1 MNFSENIVWNGRYLD
16 YQDIRYFDYS
26 ASGFTFNLSGKKAV
40 ATIISDPQEFE
51 EIYRGVLGINV
62 THADGKKDFS
72 KVRLDKTENEIIL
85 FESKTDETVTID
97 VIRLSEA
104 IYGYSGLKNLEID
117 GMIIGSSPIMTN
129 GSPIMT
135 NGSQA
140 MTSKNVIVGLDPTI
154 LKYEI
159 IGDSITCGYG
169 IEGVYG
175 KDVFTTM
182 QERPDLAYAYLTMKK
197 LNANFHLVS
206 RSGIGLISCYAD
218 PETFKTPNLDEP
230 LMSQLW
236 PYTDL
241 FLSKRL
247 GIEPEVWD
255 ESRFSPDVVI
265 LHLGTN
271 DNSWVRNLEDRRLSF
286 VNLYE
291 QMLEAIHRRSP
302 KAKIVC
308 CLGAMGQEL
317 CDSVE
322 QALANFTKT
331 FTSVKTKFV
340 KFPLQDE
347 DNDGVGTDWHPS
359 AVTHEKMSE
368 LLKQALLQF

>member
-1 MNFSENIVWNGRYLD
+1 MKFTNENIVWNGRYLD

-40 ATIISDPQEFE
+40 ATIVSDPQDFE
-51 EIYRGVLGINV
+51 EIYRGVLGIYV
-62 THADGKKDFS
+62 THADGKKEFS
-72 KVRLDKTENEIIL
+72 KVRLDKKENEIIL

-117 GMIIGSSPIMTN
+117 GKINQFTEEKKI
-129 GSPIMT
+129 
-135 NGSQA
+135 
-140 MTSKNVIVGLDPTI
+140 
-154 LKYEI
+154 KYEI

-197 LNANFHLVS
+197 LNADFHLVS

-218 PETFKTPNLDEP
+218 PETFKTPNLAEP

-241 FLSKRL
+241 FLSRRL

-368 LLKQALLQF
+368 LLQQALLQF

>member
-1 MNFSENIVWNGRYLD
+1 MKFTNENIIWNGRYLD

-26 ASGFTFNLSGKKAV
+26 ASGFTFCLSGKKAV
-40 ATIISDPQEFE
+40 ATIVSDPENFE
-51 EIYRGVLGINV
+51 EIYRGVLGIKI
-62 THADGKKDFS
+62 THADGKTDFS
-72 KVRLDKTENEIIL
+72 KVRLDKKENKIIL

-104 IYGYSGLKNLEID
+104 IYGYSGLKDLEID
-117 GMIIGSSPIMTN
+117 GMIIGSSPIMTV
-129 GSPIMT
+129 T
-135 NGSQA
+135 NE
-140 MTSKNVIVGLDPTI
+140 
-154 LKYEI
+154 KYEI

-169 IEGVYG
+169 IEGVFG

-218 PETFKTPNLDEP
+218 PETFKTPNLAEP

-247 GIEPEVWD
+247 GIEPEIWD

-368 LLKQALLQF
+368 LLSEKLERF

>member
-1 MNFSENIVWNGRYLD
+1 MKFTNENIVWNGRYLD

-26 ASGFTFNLSGKKAV
+26 ASGFTFILSGKKAV
-40 ATIISDPQEFE
+40 ATIVSDPQDFE
-51 EIYRGVLGINV
+51 EIYRGVLGIYV

-72 KVRLDKTENEIIL
+72 KVRLDKKENEIIL

-117 GMIIGSSPIMTN
+117 GKINQLTEEKKI
-129 GSPIMT
+129 
-135 NGSQA
+135 
-140 MTSKNVIVGLDPTI
+140 
-154 LKYEI
+154 KYEI

-169 IEGVYG
+169 IEGVFG

-197 LNANFHLVS
+197 LNADFHLVS

-218 PETFKTPNLDEP
+218 PETFKTPNLSEP
-230 LMSQLW
+230 LMRQLW

-247 GIEPEVWD
+247 EIEPEVWD

-271 DNSWVRNLEDRRLSF
+271 DNSWVRGLEDRRLSF

-322 QALANFTKT
+322 QALANFAKT
-331 FTSVKTKFV
+331 FPSVKTKFV